1 MPKSKKKTSKSEK
14 KNLKQSR
21 IPRISTRGF
30 YDLGSGRKLKNKSY
44 DLYPKKFFET
54 LDQIPEI
61 TIMIH
66 GLRNNKSGALTKFS
80 IAQNRLHELGYG
92 CPVVGFSYDSN
103 TRGVQYK
110 SCEKKATDVGR
121 LIAKKNGNNLA
132 KFIIHI
138 KKKFPH
144 LKIRL
149 MGHSLGSEVI
159 VHTLA
164 KLKNKTGIV
173 ESVYFF
179 GASVPADFVTP
190 QKFGKILQ
198 KTVRQKIINYYSPQD
213 EVLKYAF
220 YGGLIEKPLGYQ
232 GANEKSVPKYTQKKV
247 IPKNHR
253 FVSYAVVLK
262 SFPR

>member
-1 MPKSKKKTSKSEK
+1 MTSKKEK
-14 KNLKQSR
+14 KNLKQGR

-30 YDLGSGRKLKNKSY
+30 YDLESGRKLKNKSY

-80 IAQNRLHELGYG
+80 IAQSRLKQLGYKY
-92 CPVVGFSYDSN
+92 PVIGFSYDSN
-103 TRGVQYK
+103 TSGVQHK
-110 SCEKKATDVGR
+110 SCEKKATDIGR
-121 LIAKKNGNNLA
+121 IIARKNGYNLSR
-132 KFIIHI
+132 FIIDT

-159 VHTLA
+159 IHTLV
-164 KLKNKTGIV
+164 KLQSKNDVV

-179 GASVPADFVTP
+179 GASIPANSVTP
-190 QKFGKILQ
+190 KKFGRILQ
-198 KTVRQKIINYYSPQD
+198 KTIKQRITNYYSPHD

-220 YGGLIEKPLGYQ
+220 YGGLIEKPLGYR
-232 GANEKSVPKYTQKKV
+232 GVDGKSMPKYVQKKV
-247 IPKNHR
+247 VPKNHR
-253 FVSYAVVLK
+253 FVSYTIVLK
-262 SFPR
+262 SFP